1 MQSPI
6 PAAQTPPRAIGM
18 PIRGLL
24 FMLLFYL
31 TCGTFLFYWCFHQM
45 RQLGILK
52 TSRVKCMLAT
62 IVAPVAVALIAGEI
76 DRRSVE
82 AGKPMKSR
90 PKLMAVLM
98 AAGIVTAFSCK
109 HWPGLEMAHL
119 LIYQF
124 AFYLVAW
131 VLWRLQSRIN
141 GLNRLMVPECK
152 DLQPYTGNQKLLMWS
167 LYIPVAS
174 AVFFANLL
182 ALYELLSFETG
193 IFLAQ

>member
-1 MQSPI
+1 
-6 PAAQTPPRAIGM
+6 M

-82 AGKPMKSR
+82 AGKAMKAR

-98 AAGIVTAFSCK
+98 AAGLITAFSCK

-167 LYIPVAS
+167 LYIPMAS
-174 AVFFANLL
+174 AVLYINILAIDLL
-182 ALYELLSFETG
+182 L
-193 IFLAQ
+193 IR